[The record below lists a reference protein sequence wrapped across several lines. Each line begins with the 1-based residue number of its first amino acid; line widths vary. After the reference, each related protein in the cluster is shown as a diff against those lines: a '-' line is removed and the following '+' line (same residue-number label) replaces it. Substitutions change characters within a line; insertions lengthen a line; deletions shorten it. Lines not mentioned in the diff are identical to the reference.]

1 MANTAGDILKKIKE
15 EEIEWVDLRFTD
27 PKGKWQHLTTVA
39 SIMGEDE
46 FTDGLMF
53 DGSSIEGWKAIN
65 ESDMVLKPDL
75 DAVYTDPFS
84 ATPMLIVFCDI
95 VEPSTGELYARDPRS
110 TAKRAE
116 AYLKTTGVGDT
127 VYVGPE
133 AEFFMFDNVQFD
145 TTYASSYFKIDDIEL
160 PTNTGREYEGGN
172 LGHRPRAKGGYF
184 PVAPVDSAVDI
195 RGEMVSTMLEMGLP
209 CDKHHHE
216 VAASQHELGM
226 TFGTLTT
233 TADRM
238 QIYKYVVHQVAHAYG
253 KSATFMPKPIK
264 EDNGSGMHTHFSIWN
279 GKEPLFAGN
288 GYAGLSDMC
297 LYFIGGIIKHAKA
310 VNAFSNPTTNS
321 YKRLVPGYEAPVLLA
336 YSARNRSASC
346 RIPYGT
352 GPKAKRV
359 EIRFPDAMANPY
371 LAYAALMMA
380 GMDGILNK
388 IHPGEAMDKNL
399 YDLPPAELAE
409 VPTVCGSLREA
420 LEMPGRRSRLPAQG
434 RRVLEGP
441 DRSVYRD
448 QVRRGRP
455 LGDDAEPGR
464 IRHVL
469 QRLIWALPAG

>member
-1 MANTAGDILKKIKE
+1 MANKAADIIKRIKD

-27 PKGKWQHLTTVA
+27 PKGKWQHLTMVA
-39 SIMGEDE
+39 SILTEDE

-53 DGSSIEGWKAIN
+53 DGSSIAGWKAIN
-65 ESDMVLKPDL
+65 ESDMTLMPDL

-95 VEPSTGELYARDPRS
+95 VEPSTGEGYSRDPRT

-116 AYLKTTGVGDT
+116 AYLKETGVGDT

-133 AEFFMFDNVQFD
+133 AEFFMFDDVRFE
-145 TTYASSYFKIDDIEL
+145 TSYAQSYFKIDDIEL

-172 LGHRPRAKGGYF
+172 LAHRPRAKGGYF

-195 RGEMVSTMLEMGLP
+195 RGEMVSTMIEMGLP

-216 VAASQHELGM
+216 VAAAQHELGL
-226 TFGTLTT
+226 TFGTLTQ

-238 QIYKYVVHQVAHAYG
+238 QVYKYVVHQVAHAYG
-253 KSATFMPKPIK
+253 KTATFMPKPIK
-264 EDNGSGMHTHFSIWN
+264 EDNGSGMHTHFSIWK
-279 GKEPLFAGN
+279 GKTPLFAGN

-297 LYFIGGIIKHAKA
+297 LFFIGGVIKHAKA
-310 VNAFSNPTTNS
+310 INAFTNPTTNS

-352 GPKAKRV
+352 GPKSKRV
-359 EIRFPDAMANPY
+359 EVRFPDAMANPY

-380 GMDGILNK
+380 GMDGIQNK

-399 YDLPPAELAE
+399 YDLPPAELADI
-409 VPTVCGSLREA
+409 PTVCASLREA
-420 LEMPGRRSRLPAQG
+420 LDALAADHDYLLKGDVFTKDQIESYIELKFEEVARWEMTPSPVEYDMYYSA
-434 RRVLEGP
+434 
-441 DRSVYRD
+441 
-448 QVRRGRP
+448 
-455 LGDDAEPGR
+455 
-464 IRHVL
+464 
-469 QRLIWALPAG
+469 